1 MELKDKIR
9 AVREAV
15 AAYILRH
22 AGRLHTDKIIN
33 LEEIKKARHCTG
45 Q

>member
-22 AGRLHTDKIIN
+22 AGRLNADKVVN
-33 LEEIKKARHCTG
+33 LEDIKKARHCTG

>member
-1 MELKDKIR
+1 MELKEKIR

-22 AGRLHTDKIIN
+22 AGRLPSANVVSLD
-33 LEEIKKARHCTG
+33 EKKAR
-45 Q
+45 QS